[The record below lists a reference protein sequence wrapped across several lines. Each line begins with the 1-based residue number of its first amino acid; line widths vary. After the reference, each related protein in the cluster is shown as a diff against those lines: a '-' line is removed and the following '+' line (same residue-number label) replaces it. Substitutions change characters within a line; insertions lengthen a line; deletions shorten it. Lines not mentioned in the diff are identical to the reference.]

1 MTHLSCLVYTWFL
14 KFIPIWETW
23 SHQLHLTVFYL
34 FKIKVKTVR
43 ESEYF
48 SFLIDKYQF
57 LAFMWFLKLDEKPD
71 QITIHPL
78 LNSFNN
84 KSDCSEKVL
93 NNRQFYSALI
103 NNFFHLAFILV
114 AKSDVWIRKRIIL
127 LATFLFVNIPD

>member
-1 MTHLSCLVYTWFL
+1 MTHPSCLVYTWFL

-23 SHQLHLTVFYL
+23 SHHLHPTVFY
-34 FKIKVKTVR
+34 KDK
-43 ESEYF
+43 SENCKRIWI
-48 SFLIDKYQF
+48 FLLPDLQISIF
-57 LAFMWFLKLDEKPD
+57 AFMWFLKLDEKPD
-71 QITIHPL
+71 RITIHPL

-84 KSDCSEKVL
+84 KNDCSEKVS

-114 AKSDVWIRKRIIL
+114 AKSDVWIKKWIIL